1 MQEERRIALCKWID
15 KHFDLMDAV
24 EKEIWEHP
32 ETGYKEWRT
41 HAYVKQQ
48 MEALGYRITEVG
60 DIPGLMTEIDT
71 GRPGPTVAVMAELDS
86 IVNTSHPAHDPET
99 GAVHA
104 CCHHAQ
110 CAALMGI
117 AAALKEEGA
126 LDGMS
131 GRIRLMFVPA
141 EELLELEYREELR
154 QKGIIGYYGGKVELM
169 RRGFFDGVD
178 ISLMLH
184 TGGGKGIFTLS
195 PGQNGC
201 ICKRIA
207 ITGKTLH
214 AATPYNA
221 INALYAAETAL
232 AAVNALRETFHDE
245 DHIRVH
251 PIITGKRGT
260 VNNIPDLI
268 TMESYI
274 RGASVEAMED
284 ANRRVNRAFAGA
296 AAALGAQVHISD
308 RPGYSPVYN
317 DTNLY
322 DTVKEVMTSLV
333 GAENVKE
340 SKEWGTGCTDMG
352 NLSCVMPALHPHGS
366 GMHGH
371 GHGDDCYVE
380 DKHSALTLAA
390 QFQLC
395 TCEALLCDNAVSAR
409 RIIAEKHT
417 LYPDIKTY
425 LKALDRQTAD
435 IDGVTYLEDGARLYY

>member
-24 EKEIWEHP
+24 EKEIWAHP

-154 QKGIIGYYGGKVELM
+154 QKGII
-169 RRGFFDGVD
+169 
-178 ISLMLH
+178 
-184 TGGGKGIFTLS
+184 
-195 PGQNGC
+195 
-201 ICKRIA
+201 
-207 ITGKTLH
+207 
-214 AATPYNA
+214 
-221 INALYAAETAL
+221 
-232 AAVNALRETFHDE
+232 
-245 DHIRVH
+245 
-251 PIITGKRGT
+251 
-260 VNNIPDLI
+260 
-268 TMESYI
+268 
-274 RGASVEAMED
+274 
-284 ANRRVNRAFAGA
+284 
-296 AAALGAQVHISD
+296 
-308 RPGYSPVYN
+308 
-317 DTNLY
+317 
-322 DTVKEVMTSLV
+322 
-333 GAENVKE
+333 
-340 SKEWGTGCTDMG
+340 
-352 NLSCVMPALHPHGS
+352 
-366 GMHGH
+366 
-371 GHGDDCYVE
+371 
-380 DKHSALTLAA
+380 
-390 QFQLC
+390 
-395 TCEALLCDNAVSAR
+395 
-409 RIIAEKHT
+409 
-417 LYPDIKTY
+417 
-425 LKALDRQTAD
+425 
-435 IDGVTYLEDGARLYY
+435 